1 MATHPIDQ
9 EQSAQSI
16 NLDIGGMT
24 CATCVNSIEKAL
36 HQLDGVDAHVN
47 LALERANITFDP
59 SLVTMPRLVETITEL
74 GYSVR
79 KDHVSWILAGMDEEP
94 LRKRAIEA
102 AESVTGVE
110 NVQVN
115 AVTGVLS
122 LDLIRGVADAQQVT
136 DALQAAGF
144 APKQQTTNEPNPRSH
159 EMQVARRR
167 LTWSIVF
174 SIPIWVDMVHMLF
187 HVGPSWL
194 DNGIMLAL
202 FATVVEWGPGW
213 GFIHRAWMNLRHK
226 NANMDVL
233 VATGTLAAWGLSM
246 YDLAVHGPLYFDS
259 SATVITLVLVGK
271 YLEAVAKGRTSQ
283 AIEELLALRPQETRR
298 KTAQGDWETVAV
310 DAIHPGDIL
319 QVLAGE
325 RFPVDG
331 KVVAGQGTADESM
344 LTGEPLPQDKK
355 PGDMVTAGTLN
366 GSTTLEI
373 EAERVGH
380 DTTLA
385 QIVKTV
391 EEAQATKAPVQR
403 FADTIANVFVPVVI
417 GIAIVTFIVWG
428 VITGH
433 WRMAA
438 LDGVAV
444 LVVACPCALGLATP
458 TAVMVGSGIGAKR
471 GILFRNGAALETASR
486 INLVAFDKT
495 GTLTRGKP
503 DMQHV
508 IAYGDFTEE
517 NVLALAWAIE
527 RESTHPLAQAVV
539 RGAKLQGV
547 PEFQAEDVY
556 TEAGLGMVGY
566 INDQEVVV
574 GNLRLMEQYHVNVPE
589 DIQNTVNTWQEQGAS
604 VIWVGQSEQLAGAI
618 IVADT
623 IRDDAPATIKAL
635 HERGIQVAMLT
646 GDQERAA
653 EAIGK
658 KLNVDRIYGGLLPAD
673 KSKIVSKLK
682 EEGFRVLMVGDGI
695 NDAPA
700 LATADLG
707 LAVGS
712 GTDAALETAEVALLS
727 PEIFGVVRALT
738 LGRKTLGKIH
748 QNLFWSLIYNV
759 MMIPLAAFGIISPV
773 LAGAA
778 MAMSSVSVVSNSL
791 LLKTAKLPA
800 TPLPTEGGEI
810 TWPKP

>member
-1 MATHPIDQ
+1 MATHPIDP
-9 EQSAQSI
+9 EQPQQSV
-16 NLDIGGMT
+16 NLDISGMT

-36 HQLDGVDAHVN
+36 HHLDGVDAHVN

-59 SLVTMPRLVETITEL
+59 SLITMPRLVETITEL
-74 GYSVR
+74 GYNVR
-79 KDHVSWILAGMDEEP
+79 KDHVAWMLAGMDEEP
-94 LRKRAIEA
+94 LRKRATA
-102 AESVTGVE
+102 AVESITGAE
-110 NVQVN
+110 NVQIN

-122 LDLIRGVADAQQVT
+122 LDLIRGVADVQQIT
-136 DALQAAGF
+136 AALQTAGF
-144 APKQQTTNEPNPRSH
+144 SPNQQTTNAPNPRSH
-159 EMQVARRR
+159 EMQTARRR

-174 SIPIWVDMVHMLF
+174 SIPIWIDMVHMLF

-233 VATGTLAAWGLSM
+233 VATGTLAAWGLSI
-246 YDLAVHGPLYFDS
+246 YDLTVHGPLYFDS

-271 YLEAVAKGRTSQ
+271 YLESVAKGRTSQ

-298 KTAQGDWETVAV
+298 KTVQGDWENVAV
-310 DAIHPGDIL
+310 DAIHPGDVL
-319 QVLAGE
+319 QVLASE

-344 LTGEPLPQDKK
+344 LTGEPLPHDKK
-355 PGDMVTAGTLN
+355 PGDRVTAGTLN
-366 GSTTLEI
+366 GSSTLEI

-417 GIAIVTFIVWG
+417 GIAIVTFIVWAS
-428 VITGH
+428 ITGD

-503 DMQHV
+503 AMQHV
-508 IAYGDFTEE
+508 IAYGDYTEDR
-517 NVLALAWAIE
+517 VLALAAAIE
-527 RESTHPLAQAVV
+527 RESTHPLAQAVM
-539 RGAKLQGV
+539 RGVKLRAI
-547 PEFQAEDVY
+547 PEQQAEDVY

-566 INDQEVVV
+566 INNQEVIV
-574 GNLRLMEQYHVNVPE
+574 GNLRLMEQYHVSIPE
-589 DIQNTVNTWQEQGAS
+589 HIQHTVYTWQEQGAS
-604 VIWVGQSEQLAGAI
+604 VIWVGQSEELVGAI

-623 IRDDAPATIKAL
+623 IRDDAPATIQIL

-653 EAIGK
+653 QAIGR
-658 KLNVDRIYGGLLPAD
+658 KLNVDRIYGSLLPAD

-682 EEGFRVLMVGDGI
+682 ADGFRVLMVGDGI

-791 LLKTAKLPA
+791 LLKTAKLPT
-800 TPLPTEGGEI
+800 TPLPTEGR
-810 TWPKP
+810 

>member
-1 MATHPIDQ
+1 MATRPRDSRAQ
-9 EQSAQSI
+9 GQSI

-36 HQLDGVDAHVN
+36 HQLNGVDAHVN

-59 SLVTMPRLVETITEL
+59 SLVTMPRLVDTITEL

-79 KDHVSWILAGMDEEP
+79 KEHGAWVLAGLDEEP
-94 LRKRAIEA
+94 VRKRAIA
-102 AESVTGVE
+102 AVESITGVE

-115 AVTGVLS
+115 AVTGVFS
-122 LDLIRGVADAQQVT
+122 LDLIRGVAEAQQVT

-144 APKQQTTNEPNPRSH
+144 APQQQTTDEPNPRSH

-174 SIPIWVDMVHMLF
+174 SIPIWVDMGHMLF

-213 GFIHRAWMNLRHK
+213 GFIRRAWMNLRHK

-233 VATGTLAAWGLSM
+233 VASGTLAAWSLSL
-246 YDLAVHGPLYFDS
+246 YDLTIHGPLYFDT

-271 YLEAVAKGRTSQ
+271 YLEALAKGRTSQ

-298 KTAQGDWETVAV
+298 KTTQGDWENVTV
-310 DAIHPGDIL
+310 DAIHPGDLL
-319 QVLAGE
+319 QILAGE

-331 KVVAGQGTADESM
+331 KILVGQGTADESM

-355 PGDMVTAGTLN
+355 PGDPITAGTLN
-366 GSTTLEI
+366 GSSTLEI
-373 EAERVGH
+373 EAERVGRE
-380 DTTLA
+380 TTLA

-403 FADTIANVFVPVVI
+403 LADTVANVFVPVVI
-417 GIAIVTFIVWG
+417 GIAIVTVIVWG
-428 VITGH
+428 SLTGH
-433 WRMAA
+433 WRMAT

-458 TAVMVGSGIGAKR
+458 TAVMVGSGMGAKR

-486 INLVAFDKT
+486 LNLVAFDKT

-503 DMQHV
+503 AMQQV
-508 IAYGDFTEE
+508 IACGDFTED

-527 RESTHPLAQAVV
+527 RESTHPLAEAVV

-547 PEFQAEDVY
+547 LELQAEDVY

-574 GNLRLMEQYHVNVPE
+574 GNLRLMEHYHVNVPE
-589 DIQNTVNTWQEQGAS
+589 DIQNTVNTWQAQGAS
-604 VIWVGQSEQLAGAI
+604 VIWVGQSEQLAGAL

-653 EAIGK
+653 KAIGK
-658 KLNVDRIYGGLLPAD
+658 QLNVDRIYGGLLPAD

-791 LLKTAKLPA
+791 LLKRAKLPA

-810 TWPKP
+810 T

>member
-36 HQLDGVDAHVN
+36 HQLDGVDVHVN

-144 APKQQTTNEPNPRSH
+144 APKQQTTDEPNPRSH
-159 EMQVARRR
+159 EMQAARRR

-298 KTAQGDWETVAV
+298 KTAQGDWENVAV

-428 VITGH
+428 LITGH

-503 DMQHV
+503 AMQHV
-508 IAYGDFTEE
+508 IAYGDFTED

-547 PEFQAEDVY
+547 PELQAEDVY

-589 DIQNTVNTWQEQGAS
+589 DIQNAVNTWQEQGAS